1 MKAALR
7 LLLVTSTLV
16 LAGHVFAE
24 VLPTAEPVTV
34 DVSPDRLSRIRTV
47 LQKEIDADR
56 MPGAVVMIARRGQLI
71 YSEAIGFQDKAAGKP
86 MTKDAIFRIYS
97 MTKPLASVAAM
108 MLVEEGRMQLTDPV
122 AKFLPQFA
130 KMDVLVTDKDGKTT
144 RETAKR
150 QMTIQ
155 DLFRHTAG
163 FAYGE
168 FSNVPEIKAAY
179 AEAKL
184 YQPGITAE
192 SRMITPDQFVTGIAK
207 APLVHEPGTTWEY
220 SMAVDVL
227 GRVVEAISGE
237 RLSAFLDERLFRP
250 LNMVDTGFKVPEAQW
265 SRIAEPLPKNPLTGG
280 PNDVMLD
287 VKIDPLNDSGGGGAV
302 STAADYLRF
311 CQMMLNGGTLDG
323 RRYLSPTTVKLMT
336 SDHLGNRPGSPLT
349 PGALLMGVDGYTFGL
364 GFMVRQGPGLAGV
377 SGSEGEYM
385 WAGAGGTFFW
395 IDPKEQLAVVYMAQT
410 PGAVRPYY
418 RRMIKA
424 LVAQA
429 LDN

>member
-7 LLLVTSTLV
+7 LLLVTTTLV
-16 LAGHVFAE
+16 LAGPAFAE
-24 VLPTAEPVTV
+24 VLSTAKPETV
-34 DVSPDRLSRIRTV
+34 DVSPNRLSRIRTV
-47 LQKEIDADR
+47 LQQEIDADR

-108 MLVEEGRMQLTDPV
+108 MLVEEGKMQLTDPV

-168 FSNVPEIKAAY
+168 FSNVPEIKVAY

-220 SMAVDVL
+220 SMSVDVL
-227 GRVVEAISGE
+227 GRVVEAISGQ
-237 RLSAFLDERLFRP
+237 RLSVFLDERLFRP

-280 PNDVMLD
+280 P
-287 VKIDPLNDSGGGGAV
+287 S
-302 STAADYLRF
+302 
-311 CQMMLNGGTLDG
+311 
-323 RRYLSPTTVKLMT
+323 RYLSPTSVKLMA
-336 SDHLGNRPGSPLT
+336 SDHLGNRPASPIT
-349 PGALLMGVDGYTFGL
+349 PGVQLMGVDGYTFGL

-377 SGSEGEYM
+377 HGSEGEYM

-395 IDPKEQLAVVYMAQT
+395 IDPKEQLSVVYMAQT
-410 PGAVRPYY
+410 PGTIRPYY

-429 LDN
+429 LEN